1 MKKFLKNSI
10 FLVAFM
16 LVFNLS
22 HAQNWM
28 NYNSLLVD
36 TEQKPIV
43 GTQKIKPY
51 LDDFLIEVQKPAGS
65 NNVCFSLWKRGNNI
79 IYYFPLDTSI
89 VSVSDFTFLDDMVY
103 FCGSRHTPQGN
114 TTGIIGKFNI
124 DYLIQNGILNYQTTY
139 IPNTEELSKIAVFQN
154 NGEPTP
160 VNLMAI
166 GHNGV
171 ADDSTGRIVA
181 MNNFTN
187 PNFDYKVMT
196 PTFISSNSKEVFDDI
211 VVTKKHFVSVSHM
224 QNTNAFILRRYRISA
239 PDSIALQDHRRYTYP
254 NVSFNISPTDIN
266 PQFCLTAM
274 ENNSV
279 SVVVPTM
286 YGSSYYMFLA
296 NIHMDSTNSPK
307 YQLIPNGY
315 KDNKI
320 LEVEN
325 LDETDTVMILHRD
338 VISGNVVHL
347 LTYVAAIPQTPY
359 LFRSNYLVSGY
370 FPNHFSLLHDNR
382 FVMSGT
388 AKAVTS
394 RGFIFAKDNNL
405 LFTDCDKTQ
414 TSKVIPLGFYQTYQ
428 YLDLTEFPSATAVWT
443 NFNSTSITRNLNIN
457 CSDQ

>member
-16 LVFNLS
+16 LVFTSLN
-22 HAQNWM
+22 AQDWM

-51 LDDFLIEVQKPAGS
+51 KDDFLIEVQKPAGS
-65 NNVCFSLWKRGNNI
+65 NSVCFSIWERGDSI
-79 IYYFPLDTSI
+79 VYYFPLDTSI
-89 VSVSDFTFLDDMVY
+89 STVSDFTFLDDMVY
-103 FCGSRHTPQGN
+103 FCGSRQTPQGN
-114 TTGIIGKFNI
+114 TIGIIGKFNI
-124 DYLIQNGILNYQTTY
+124 DYLIQNSVLNYQTTY
-139 IPNTEELSKIAVFQN
+139 IPNTEELSKIALFQN
-154 NGEPTP
+154 NGAPTP
-160 VNLMAI
+160 VNLLAI
-166 GHNGV
+166 GNNGV

-187 PNFDYKVMT
+187 PNFDYKVMC
-196 PTFISSNSKEVFDDI
+196 PESISSNIAEIFDDI
-211 VVTKKHFVSVSHM
+211 VVTEKYFVSVSHM
-224 QNTNAFILRRYRISA
+224 QNTNNFILRRYPIFA
-239 PDSIALQDHRRYTYP
+239 PDSIALQDHRIYTYP
-254 NVSFNISPTDIN
+254 NVSFNISPSAIT
-266 PQFCLTAM
+266 PQFGLTAM

-279 SVVVPTM
+279 SVVVPSV

-307 YQLIPNGY
+307 FQLIPNSY

-359 LFRSNYLVSGY
+359 FFRSNYLANGY
-370 FPNHFSLLHDNR
+370 FPQHFSLLHDNR

-394 RGFIFAKDNNL
+394 IGFIFAKDNNL
-405 LFTDCDKTQ
+405 LFTQCDKSR
-414 TSKVIPLGFYQTYQ
+414 TSKVLPLNVVQPNNDS
-428 YLDLTEFPSATAVWT
+428 DLNEFPSASAVWT
-443 NFNSTSITRNLNIN
+443 NFTSTMVTRNLIIR

>member
-1 MKKFLKNSI
+1 MKKYLKNTI
-10 FLVAFM
+10 FLVAFL
-16 LVFNLS
+16 LVFTSLN
-22 HAQNWM
+22 AQDWM

-36 TEQKPIV
+36 TEQKPLV

-51 LDDFLIEVQKPAGS
+51 HDDFLIEVQKPAGS
-65 NNVCFSLWKRGNNI
+65 NSVCFSLWIRGNNI

-196 PTFISSNSKEVFDDI
+196 PAFISSNSKEIFDDI
-211 VVTKKHFVSVSHM
+211 VVTKKYFVSVSHR

-239 PDSIALQDHRRYTYP
+239 PYNIALQDHRRYTYP

-279 SVVVPTM
+279 SVVIPTM

-307 YQLIPNGY
+307 YQLIPNNY

-338 VISGNVVHL
+338 VISGNVAHL
-347 LTYVAAIPQTPY
+347 LTYVAAIPQNPY
-359 LFRSNYLVSGY
+359 LFRSNYINNGY
-370 FPNHFSLLHDNR
+370 FPHHFSLLHDNR

-388 AKAVTS
+388 AKAVSS
-394 RGFIFAKDNNL
+394 RGFIFSKDNNFL
-405 LFTDCDKTQ
+405 YTQCDKIQ
-414 TSKVIPLGFYQTYQ
+414 TSKVIPLNTTPVTY
-428 YLDLTEFPSATAVWT
+428 YFDLTEFPSASAVWT
-443 NFNSTSITRNLNIN
+443 NFNSTYVARNLNIN
-457 CSDQ
+457 CNDQ

>member
-1 MKKFLKNSI
+1 MTKYLKNTI

-16 LVFNLS
+16 LLFTSLN
-22 HAQNWM
+22 AQDWM

-51 LDDFLIEVQKPAGS
+51 KDDFLIEVQKPS
-65 NNVCFSLWKRGNNI
+65 DNNSVCFSMWKQGDSI
-79 IYYFPLDTSI
+79 VYYFPLDTSI
-89 VSVSDFTFLDDMVY
+89 STVSDFAFLDDMVY
-103 FCGSRHTPQGN
+103 FCGSRQTPQGN
-114 TTGIIGKFNI
+114 TIGIIGKYNI
-124 DYLIQNGILNYQTTY
+124 DYLIQNSVLNYQTTY
-139 IPNTEELSKIAVFQN
+139 IPNTEEFSKIAVFQN
-154 NGEPTP
+154 NGAPTP

-166 GHNGV
+166 GNNGV
-171 ADDSTGRIVA
+171 ADDSTGRVVA

-187 PNFDYKVMT
+187 PNFDYKVMC
-196 PTFISSNSKEVFDDI
+196 PESISSNIAEIFDDI
-211 VVTKKHFVSVSHM
+211 VVTEKYFVSVSHM
-224 QNTNAFILRRYRISA
+224 QNTNNFILRRYPIFA
-239 PDSIALQDHRRYTYP
+239 PDSIALQDHRIYTYP
-254 NVSFNISPTDIN
+254 NVSFNISPSAIT
-266 PQFCLTAM
+266 PQFGLTAM

-279 SVVVPTM
+279 SVVVPSV

-307 YQLIPNGY
+307 FQLIPNSY

-359 LFRSNYLVSGY
+359 FFRSNYLANGY
-370 FPNHFSLLHDNR
+370 FPQHFSLLHDNR

-394 RGFIFAKDNNL
+394 IGFIFAKDNNL
-405 LFTDCDKTQ
+405 LFTQCDKSR
-414 TSKVIPLGFYQTYQ
+414 TSKVLPLNVVQPNNDS
-428 YLDLTEFPSATAVWT
+428 DLNEFPSASAVWT
-443 NFNSTSITRNLNIN
+443 NFTSTMVTRNLIIR

>member
-1 MKKFLKNSI
+1 MTKYLKNTI
-10 FLVAFM
+10 FLVAFL
-16 LVFNLS
+16 LVFTSLN
-22 HAQNWM
+22 AQDWM

-36 TEQKPIV
+36 TEQQPLV

-51 LDDFLIEVQKPAGS
+51 HDDILIEVQKPAGS
-65 NNVCFSLWKRGNNI
+65 NSVCFSLWIRGDSI
-79 IYYFPLDTSI
+79 VDYFPLDTSI
-89 VSVSDFTFLDDMVY
+89 STVSDFTFLDDMVY
-103 FCGSRHTPQGN
+103 FCGSRQTPQGN
-114 TTGIIGKFNI
+114 TIGIIGKFNI

-187 PNFDYKVMT
+187 PNFDYKVMS
-196 PTFISSNSKEVFDDI
+196 PTFISSNPKEVLDDI
-211 VVTKKHFVSVSHM
+211 VVTKKHFVSVSHI
-224 QNTNAFILRRYRISA
+224 QNTNNFILRRYRISA
-239 PDSIALQDHRRYTYP
+239 PDSIALQDHRTYTYP

-279 SVVVPTM
+279 SVVIPTM

-307 YQLIPNGY
+307 FQLIPNGY
-315 KDNKI
+315 KDNNI

-394 RGFIFAKDNNL
+394 RGFIFAKDNNYL
-405 LFTDCDKTQ
+405 YTDCDITQ
-414 TSKVIPLGFYQTYQ
+414 SSKVVPLGFYQTYQ
-428 YLDLTEFPSATAVWT
+428 YFDLTEFPSATAVWT

>member
-1 MKKFLKNSI
+1 MTKYLKNTI

-16 LVFNLS
+16 LVFSSLN
-22 HAQNWM
+22 AQDWM

-36 TEQKPIV
+36 TDPKPIV

-51 LDDFLIEVQKPAGS
+51 HDNILIEVQKPAGS
-65 NNVCFSLWKRGNNI
+65 NSVCFSMWKRGDSI
-79 IYYFPLDTSI
+79 VYYFPLDTSI
-89 VSVSDFTFLDDMVY
+89 STVSDFTFLDDMVY
-103 FCGSRHTPQGN
+103 FCGSRQTPQGN

-124 DYLIQNGILNYQTTY
+124 DYLIQNAVLNYQTTY
-139 IPNTEELSKIAVFQN
+139 IPNTEELSKIAVYPDSEPFDSVNLIAIGN
-154 NGEPTP
+154 NG
-160 VNLMAI
+160 LL
-166 GHNGV
+166 
-171 ADDSTGRIVA
+171 DDSTGRVVTI
-181 MNNFTN
+181 NNFTN
-187 PNFDYKVMT
+187 QTFEYKVMSPAFT
-196 PTFISSNSKEVFDDI
+196 SSNNKEIFDD
-211 VVTKKHFVSVSHM
+211 VDVCGKFFVTVSHM
-224 QNTNAFILRRYRISA
+224 QNMNNFILRRYPISA
-239 PDSIALQDHRRYTYP
+239 PDSIALHDHRRYTYP

-279 SVVVPTM
+279 SVVIPTM

-307 YQLIPNGY
+307 FQLIPNNN
-315 KDNKI
+315 KDNNI

-347 LTYVAAIPQTPY
+347 LTYVAAIPQTPH

-370 FPNHFSLLHDNR
+370 FPNHFSLLEGNR

-405 LFTDCDKTQ
+405 LFTDCDKTR
-414 TSKVIPLGFYQTYQ
+414 TSKVVPLNQSPVVSYF
-428 YLDLTEFPSATAVWT
+428 DLTEFPSASAVWT

>member
-1 MKKFLKNSI
+1 MTKYLKNTI

-16 LVFNLS
+16 LLFTSLN
-22 HAQNWM
+22 AQDWM

-51 LDDFLIEVQKPAGS
+51 KDDFLIEVQKPS
-65 NNVCFSLWKRGNNI
+65 DNNSVCFSMWKQGDSI
-79 IYYFPLDTSI
+79 VYYFPLDTSI
-89 VSVSDFTFLDDMVY
+89 STVSDFAFLDDMVY
-103 FCGSRHTPQGN
+103 FCGSRQTPQGN
-114 TTGIIGKFNI
+114 TIGIIGKFNI
-124 DYLIQNGILNYQTTY
+124 DYLIQNSVLNYQTTY
-139 IPNTEELSKIAVFQN
+139 IPNTEEFSKIAVFQN
-154 NGEPTP
+154 NGAPTP

-166 GHNGV
+166 GNNGV
-171 ADDSTGRIVA
+171 ADDSTGRVVA

-187 PNFDYKVMT
+187 PNFDYKVMC
-196 PTFISSNSKEVFDDI
+196 PESISSNIAEIFDDI
-211 VVTKKHFVSVSHM
+211 VVTEKYFVSVSHM
-224 QNTNAFILRRYRISA
+224 QNTNNFILRRYPIFA
-239 PDSIALQDHRRYTYP
+239 PDSIALQDHRIYTYP
-254 NVSFNISPTDIN
+254 NVSFNISPSAIT
-266 PQFCLTAM
+266 PQFGLTAM

-279 SVVVPTM
+279 SVVVPSV

-307 YQLIPNGY
+307 FQLIPNSY

-359 LFRSNYLVSGY
+359 FFRSNYLANGY
-370 FPNHFSLLHDNR
+370 FPQHFSLLHDNR

-394 RGFIFAKDNNL
+394 IGFIFAKDNNL
-405 LFTDCDKTQ
+405 LFTQCDKSR
-414 TSKVIPLGFYQTYQ
+414 TSKVLPLNVVQPNNDS
-428 YLDLTEFPSATAVWT
+428 DLNEFPSASAVWT
-443 NFNSTSITRNLNIN
+443 NFTSTMVTRNLIIR

>member
-1 MKKFLKNSI
+1 MKKFIKNSI
-10 FLVAFM
+10 FLVAFI

-22 HAQNWM
+22 HAQDWM

-36 TEQKPIV
+36 TEHKPLV

-51 LDDFLIEVQKPAGS
+51 HDDFLIEVQKPAGS
-65 NNVCFSLWKRGNNI
+65 NSVYFSLWKRGNNI
-79 IYYFPLDTSI
+79 IYYFPLDASI
-89 VSVSDFTFLDDMVY
+89 STVSDFTFLDDMVY
-103 FCGSRHTPQGN
+103 FCGSRQTPQGN
-114 TTGIIGKFNI
+114 TIGIIGKFNI
-124 DYLIQNGILNYQTTY
+124 DYLIQNGVLNYQTTY
-139 IPNTEELSKIAVFQN
+139 IPNTEELSKIAVYQN
-154 NGEPTP
+154 NGAPTP

-196 PTFISSNSKEVFDDI
+196 PAFISSNSKEIFDDI
-211 VVTKKHFVSVSHM
+211 VVTKKHFVSVSHI
-224 QNTNAFILRRYRISA
+224 QNTNNFILRRYRIYA
-239 PDSIALQDHRRYTYP
+239 PDSIALQDHRRYYYP
-254 NVSFNISPTDIN
+254 NVSFNISPSAIN

-279 SVVVPTM
+279 SVVIPTM
-286 YGSSYYMFLA
+286 YGNSYYMFLT
-296 NIHMDSTNSPK
+296 NIHMDAIDYPT

-388 AKAVTS
+388 TKTVTS

-405 LFTDCDKTQ
+405 LFTQCDKYL
-414 TSKVIPLGFYQTYQ
+414 TSKVLPLNVVQPNTYF
-428 YLDLTEFPSATAVWT
+428 DLNEFPPASAVWT
-443 NFNSTSITRNLNIN
+443 NFTSTSITRNLNIN

>member
-10 FLVAFM
+10 FLVAFI

-22 HAQNWM
+22 HAQDWM

-36 TEQKPIV
+36 TEHKPFV

-51 LDDFLIEVQKPAGS
+51 HDDFLIEVQKPS
-65 NNVCFSLWKRGNNI
+65 NSNSWCFSMWKRGHNNV
-79 IYYFPLDTSI
+79 YYFNLDASI
-89 VSVSDFTFLDDMVY
+89 VTVSDFTFLDDMVY
-103 FCGSRHTPQGN
+103 FCGSRQTPQGN
-114 TTGIIGKFNI
+114 TIGIIGKFNI
-124 DYLIQNGILNYQTTY
+124 DYLIQNGVLNYQTTY

-154 NGEPTP
+154 NGAPTP

-166 GHNGV
+166 GNNGV

-187 PNFDYKVMT
+187 PNFDYKVMC
-196 PTFISSNSKEVFDDI
+196 PESISSNIAEIFDDI
-211 VVTKKHFVSVSHM
+211 VVTKKHFVSVGHM
-224 QNTNAFILRRYRISA
+224 QNTNNFILRRYRISA
-239 PDSIALQDHRRYTYP
+239 PDNIALQDHRIYTYP
-254 NVSFNISPTDIN
+254 NVSFNISPSAIN

-279 SVVVPTM
+279 SVVIPTM
-286 YGSSYYMFLA
+286 YGNSYYMFLT
-296 NIHMDSTNSPK
+296 NIHMDSIDKPV
-307 YQLIPNGY
+307 YQLIPNNY
-315 KDNKI
+315 KDNNI
-320 LEVEN
+320 LEIEN
-325 LDETDTVMILHRD
+325 LTNTDTVMILHRD

-347 LTYVAAIPQTPY
+347 LTYVAAIPQNPY
-359 LFRSNYLVSGY
+359 LFRSNYLANGY
-370 FPNHFSLLHDNR
+370 FPQHFSLLHDNR

-405 LFTDCDKTQ
+405 LFTQCDKYL
-414 TSKVIPLGFYQTYQ
+414 TSKLIPLGLSFPIQHSNLQ
-428 YLDLTEFPSATAVWT
+428 EFPPASAVWT
-443 NFNSTSITRNLNIN
+443 NFTSTSITRNLNIN

>member
-22 HAQNWM
+22 HAQDWM

-51 LDDFLIEVQKPAGS
+51 KDDFLIEVQKPAGS
-65 NNVCFSLWKRGNNI
+65 NSVCFSIWERGDSI
-79 IYYFPLDTSI
+79 VYYFPLDTSI
-89 VSVSDFTFLDDMVY
+89 STVSDFTFLDDMVY
-103 FCGSRHTPQGN
+103 FCGSRQTPQGN
-114 TTGIIGKFNI
+114 TIGIIGKFNI
-124 DYLIQNGILNYQTTY
+124 DYLIQNSVLNYQTTY
-139 IPNTEELSKIAVFQN
+139 IPNTEELSKIALFQN
-154 NGEPTP
+154 NGAPTP

-166 GHNGV
+166 GNNGV
-171 ADDSTGRIVA
+171 VDDSTGRIVA

-187 PNFDYKVMT
+187 PNFDYKVMC
-196 PTFISSNSKEVFDDI
+196 PESISSNIAEIFDDI
-211 VVTKKHFVSVSHM
+211 VVTEKYFVSVSHM
-224 QNTNAFILRRYRISA
+224 QNTNNFILRRYPIFA
-239 PDSIALQDHRRYTYP
+239 PDSIALQDHRIYTYP
-254 NVSFNISPTDIN
+254 NVSFNISPSAIT
-266 PQFCLTAM
+266 PQFGLTAM

-279 SVVVPTM
+279 SVVVPSV

-307 YQLIPNGY
+307 FQLIPNSY

-359 LFRSNYLVSGY
+359 FFRSNYLANGY
-370 FPNHFSLLHDNR
+370 FPQHFSLLHDNR

-388 AKAVTS
+388 ARAVIS

-405 LFTDCDKTQ
+405 LFTQCDKSR
-414 TSKVIPLGFYQTYQ
+414 TSKVIPLNITPIATHS
-428 YLDLTEFPSATAVWT
+428 DLAEFPSASAVWT
-443 NFNSTSITRNLNIN
+443 NFSSTFVTRNLIIR

>member
-22 HAQNWM
+22 HAQDWM

-51 LDDFLIEVQKPAGS
+51 KDDFLIEVQIPAGS
-65 NNVCFSLWKRGNNI
+65 NSVYFSLWKRGDSI
-79 IYYFPLDTSI
+79 VYYFPLDTSI
-89 VSVSDFTFLDDMVY
+89 STVSDFTFLDDMVY
-103 FCGSRHTPQGN
+103 FCGSRQTPQGN
-114 TTGIIGKFNI
+114 TIGIIGKFNI
-124 DYLIQNGILNYQTTY
+124 DYLIQNGVLNYQTTY

-154 NGEPTP
+154 YGVSTP

-166 GHNGV
+166 GNNGV

-187 PNFDYKVMT
+187 PNFDYKVMC
-196 PTFISSNSKEVFDDI
+196 PESISSNIAEIFDDI
-211 VVTKKHFVSVSHM
+211 VVTEKYFVSVSHI
-224 QNTNAFILRRYRISA
+224 QNTDMFILRRYVEYA
-239 PDSIALQDHRRYTYP
+239 NDSIPFHENRTYTYP
-254 NVSFNISPTDIN
+254 NVSFNISPSAIT
-266 PQFCLTAM
+266 PQFGLTAM

-279 SVVVPTM
+279 SVVVPSV

-296 NIHMDSTNSPK
+296 NIHMDSIDKPV
-307 YQLIPNGY
+307 YQLIPNNN
-315 KDNKI
+315 KDNNI
-320 LEVEN
+320 LEIEN
-325 LDETDTVMILHRD
+325 LSNTDTVMILHKD
-338 VISGNVVHL
+338 IVSGNVAHL
-347 LTYVAAIPQTPY
+347 LTYVAAIPQNPY
-359 LFRSNYLVSGY
+359 FFRSNYLANGY
-370 FPNHFSLLHDNR
+370 FPQHFSLLHDNR

-388 AKAVTS
+388 ARAVVS

-405 LFTDCDKTQ
+405 LFTQCDKSL
-414 TSKVIPLGFYQTYQ
+414 TSKLIPLGLSFPIQHSNLQ
-428 YLDLTEFPSATAVWT
+428 EFPPASAVWT
-443 NFNSTSITRNLNIN
+443 NFTSTMVTRNLIIR

>member
-1 MKKFLKNSI
+1 MTKYLKNTI

-16 LVFNLS
+16 LVFSSLN
-22 HAQNWM
+22 AQDWM
-28 NYNSLLVD
+28 DYNSLLVD
-36 TEQKPIV
+36 TEQQPIV
-43 GTQKIKPY
+43 RTQKIKPY
-51 LDDFLIEVQKPAGS
+51 HDDFLIEVQKPAGS
-65 NNVCFSLWKRGNNI
+65 NSVCFSLWKRGDSI
-79 IYYFPLDTSI
+79 VDYFPLDTSI
-89 VSVSDFTFLDDMVY
+89 STVSDFTFLDDMVY
-103 FCGSRHTPQGN
+103 FCGSRQTPQGN
-114 TTGIIGKFNI
+114 TIGIIGKFNI
-124 DYLIQNGILNYQTTY
+124 DYLIQNAVLNYQTTY
-139 IPNTEELSKIAVFQN
+139 IPNTEELSKIAVYQN
-154 NGEPTP
+154 NGAPTP

-166 GHNGV
+166 GNNGV
-171 ADDSTGRIVA
+171 ADDSTGRVVA
-181 MNNFTN
+181 MNNLTN
-187 PNFDYKVMT
+187 PNFDYKVMSPAFT
-196 PTFISSNSKEVFDDI
+196 SSNNKEIFDD
-211 VVTKKHFVSVSHM
+211 VDVCGKFFVTVSHM
-224 QNTNAFILRRYRISA
+224 QNTNNFILRRYLISA

-254 NVSFNISPTDIN
+254 NVSFNISPTGIT
-266 PQFCLTAM
+266 PQFGLTAM

-307 YQLIPNGY
+307 FQLIPNGY

-394 RGFIFAKDNNL
+394 RGFIFAKDNNYL
-405 LFTDCDKTQ
+405 YTDCDKSR
-414 TSKVIPLGFYQTYQ
+414 TSKVVPLNFYPTNLYP
-428 YLDLTEFPSATAVWT
+428 DLTEFPSASAVWT

>member
-1 MKKFLKNSI
+1 MTKYLKNTI

-16 LVFNLS
+16 LVFTSLN
-22 HAQNWM
+22 AQDWM

-36 TEQKPIV
+36 TDPKPIV

-51 LDDFLIEVQKPAGS
+51 HDDFLIEVQKPAGS
-65 NNVCFSLWKRGNNI
+65 NSVCFSLWKRGDSI
-79 IYYFPLDTSI
+79 VDYFPLDTSI
-89 VSVSDFTFLDDMVY
+89 STVSDFTFLDDMVY
-103 FCGSRHTPQGN
+103 FCGSRQTPQGN

-124 DYLIQNGILNYQTTY
+124 DYLIQNGVLNYQTTY

-154 NGEPTP
+154 NGAPTP

-166 GHNGV
+166 GNNGV
-171 ADDSTGRIVA
+171 ADDSTGRIIA
-181 MNNFTN
+181 MNNLTN
-187 PNFDYKVMT
+187 PNFDYKVMSPAFT
-196 PTFISSNSKEVFDDI
+196 SSNNKEIFDD
-211 VVTKKHFVSVSHM
+211 VDVCGKFFVSVSHI
-224 QNTNAFILRRYRISA
+224 QNTNNFILRRYLISA
-239 PDSIALQDHRRYTYP
+239 PDSIALQDHRRYTYQ
-254 NVSFNISPTDIN
+254 NVSFNISPTGIT
-266 PQFCLTAM
+266 PQFGLTPM
-274 ENNSV
+274 QNNSV
-279 SVVVPTM
+279 SVVVPSV

-307 YQLIPNGY
+307 FQLIPNNN
-315 KDNKI
+315 KDNNI

-325 LDETDTVMILHRD
+325 LTNTDTVMILHKD
-338 VISGNVVHL
+338 ILSGNVVHL

-359 LFRSNYLVSGY
+359 LFRSNYLANGY
-370 FPNHFSLLHDNR
+370 FPQHFSLLHDNR

-388 AKAVTS
+388 AMAVTS
-394 RGFIFAKDNNL
+394 RGFIFAKDNNYL
-405 LFTDCDKTQ
+405 YTDCDKTR

>member
-1 MKKFLKNSI
+1 MTKYLKNTI

-16 LVFNLS
+16 LLFTSLN
-22 HAQNWM
+22 AQDWM

-51 LDDFLIEVQKPAGS
+51 KDDFLIEVQKPS
-65 NNVCFSLWKRGNNI
+65 DNNSVCFSMWKQGDSI
-79 IYYFPLDTSI
+79 VYYFPLDTSI
-89 VSVSDFTFLDDMVY
+89 STVSDFAFLDDMVY
-103 FCGSRHTPQGN
+103 FCGSRQTPQGN
-114 TTGIIGKFNI
+114 TIGIIGKFNI
-124 DYLIQNGILNYQTTY
+124 DYLIQNSVLNYQTTY
-139 IPNTEELSKIAVFQN
+139 IPNTEEFSKIAVFQN
-154 NGEPTP
+154 NGAPTP

-166 GHNGV
+166 GNNGV
-171 ADDSTGRIVA
+171 ADDSTGRVVA

-187 PNFDYKVMT
+187 PNFDYKVMC
-196 PTFISSNSKEVFDDI
+196 PESISSNIAEIFDDI
-211 VVTKKHFVSVSHM
+211 VVTEKYFVSVSHM
-224 QNTNAFILRRYRISA
+224 QNTNNFILRRYPIFA
-239 PDSIALQDHRRYTYP
+239 PDSIALQDHRIYTYP
-254 NVSFNISPTDIN
+254 NVSFNISPSAIT
-266 PQFCLTAM
+266 PQFGLTAM

-279 SVVVPTM
+279 SVVVPSV

-307 YQLIPNGY
+307 FQLIPNSY
-315 KDNKI
+315 KDNNI

-359 LFRSNYLVSGY
+359 FFRSNYLANGY
-370 FPNHFSLLHDNR
+370 FPQHFSLLHDNR

-394 RGFIFAKDNNL
+394 IGFIFAKDNNL
-405 LFTDCDKTQ
+405 LFTQCDKSR
-414 TSKVIPLGFYQTYQ
+414 TSKVLPLNVVQPNNDS
-428 YLDLTEFPSATAVWT
+428 DLNEFPSASAVWT
-443 NFNSTSITRNLNIN
+443 NFSSTFVTRNLIIR

>member
-10 FLVAFM
+10 FLVAFI

-22 HAQNWM
+22 HAQDWM

-36 TEQKPIV
+36 TEHKPLV

-51 LDDFLIEVQKPAGS
+51 HDDFLIEVQKPAGS
-65 NNVCFSLWKRGNNI
+65 NSVRFSLWIRGNNI

-89 VSVSDFTFLDDMVY
+89 STVSDFTFLDDMVY
-103 FCGSRHTPQGN
+103 FCGSRQTPQGN
-114 TTGIIGKFNI
+114 TIGIIGKFNI

-196 PTFISSNSKEVFDDI
+196 PAFISSNSKEIFDDI
-211 VVTKKHFVSVSHM
+211 VVTKKYFVSVSHR

-254 NVSFNISPTDIN
+254 NVSFNISPSAIN

-279 SVVVPTM
+279 SVVIPTM
-286 YGSSYYMFLA
+286 SGSSYYMFLA
-296 NIHMDSTNSPK
+296 NIHMDSIDNPY

-338 VISGNVVHL
+338 VISGNVAHL
-347 LTYVAAIPQTPY
+347 LTYVAAIPQNPY
-359 LFRSNYLVSGY
+359 LFRSNYINNGY
-370 FPNHFSLLHDNR
+370 FPHHFSLLHDNR

-388 AKAVTS
+388 AKAVSS
-394 RGFIFAKDNNL
+394 RGFIFSKDNNFL
-405 LFTDCDKTQ
+405 YTQCDKIQ
-414 TSKVIPLGFYQTYQ
+414 TSKVIPLNTTPVTY
-428 YLDLTEFPSATAVWT
+428 YFDLTEFPSASAVWT
-443 NFNSTSITRNLNIN
+443 NFNSTYVARNLNIN
-457 CSDQ
+457 CNDQ